1 MIKSSQAGG
10 SGWRKFTAK
19 AGALSGFFLA
29 ALLATAG
36 SPSDAPGGLLQAEPN
51 ISLRHEVEHTIDTG
65 LAWLAKN
72 QNPTNGSWSSAEH
85 PALTAMVVSAFKGR
99 PGKEDAA
106 YEDAV
111 KKGYAFLLT
120 CVQTN
125 GGIYHEDLPSYNTSV
140 VLMALLLDKQ
150 NDYRHV
156 IANGRNYLIGLQ
168 KDYPESGD
176 GDTNALLNG
185 GIGYGGPLD
194 KVPDLSNTLLVME
207 SLYYTKNIVD
217 DKGGASPDLNWK
229 AAIHFVQS
237 CQNLPSHNPAP
248 WASDD
253 PQNKGGF
260 IYSPGRSPAGSV
272 TNLATGR
279 VALRSYGS
287 MSYAGMLSYIYADL
301 KPDDPRV
308 AAVVQWLKDNYTLDE
323 NPGMGAQGIYY
334 YYFAMT
340 KALTLYGADKF
351 DTKSGSVNWREQ
363 LTLKLMNLQ
372 HTDGSW
378 YNDTNRWW
386 EKDPVLGTA
395 YALLSLEIIDRK
407 L

>member
-1 MIKSSQAGG
+1 MKSFETGRPSRGNFAAFGI
-10 SGWRKFTAK
+10 T
-19 AGALSGFFLA
+19 LSGIFLVVLVASA
-29 ALLATAG
+29 A
-36 SPSDAPGGLLQAEPN
+36 SPSDSSSSAPQSQPN
-51 ISLRHEVEHTIDTG
+51 ISLRHEVEHSIDTG

-72 QNPTNGSWSSAEH
+72 QNPTNGSWSNAEQ

-99 PGKEDAA
+99 PGKEDPL
-106 YEDAV
+106 YEAAV
-111 KKGYAFLLT
+111 KKGYAYLLT

-140 VLMALLLDKQ
+140 VLMALALDKQ
-150 NDYRHV
+150 NDYRRL
-156 IANGRNYLIGLQ
+156 IANGRKYLIGLQ

-176 GDTNALLNG
+176 TNAPFSG
-185 GIGYGGPLD
+185 GIGYGGPMD
-194 KVPDLSNTLLVME
+194 KLPDLSNTLFVME
-207 SLYYTKNIVD
+207 GLYYTKNIID
-217 DKGGASPDLNWK
+217 EKGEASPDLNWK
-229 AAIHFVQS
+229 AAIKFVQS

-248 WASDD
+248 WVSDNAQD
-253 PQNKGGF
+253 KGGF
-260 IYSPGRSPAGSV
+260 VYAPGRSPAGDV
-272 TNLATGR
+272 TNQTTGR

-287 MSYAGMLSYIYADL
+287 ISYAGMLSYIYADL

-308 AAVVQWLKDNYTLDE
+308 TAVVDWLKNNFSLEE
-323 NPGMGAQGIYY
+323 NPGMGTQGIFY

-340 KALTLYGADKF
+340 KALTLYGADRF
-351 DTKSGSVNWREQ
+351 DTKSGSINWREQ

-386 EKDPVLGTA
+386 EKDPVLATA
-395 YALLSLEIIDRK
+395 YTILSLEIIDRK